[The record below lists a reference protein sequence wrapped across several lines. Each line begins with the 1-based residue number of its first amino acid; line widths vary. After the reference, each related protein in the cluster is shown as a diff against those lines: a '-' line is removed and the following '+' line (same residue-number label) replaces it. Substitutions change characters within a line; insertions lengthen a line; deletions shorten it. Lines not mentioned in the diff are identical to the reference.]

1 MIETLEQTDVFK
13 ISGDDPVLI
22 DQYLRNAVEVDVDAI
37 ADKDTV
43 FVAGIMEHIEEAGV
57 HSGDSACSIPPWSLE
72 PDVIV
77 ELRRQTAALARE
89 LNVVGLMN
97 VQFAIQ
103 AGLIYVLEVN
113 PRASRT
119 VPFVAKAM
127 GIPVAA
133 IASRVMAGESLASF
147 NLKETTPKHMSVKE
161 AVMPFARFPGVDVVL
176 GPEMKST
183 GEVMG
188 IDRTFERAF
197 AKSQIAAGLTL
208 PNGGTVFV
216 SVRDDDKQAIIAPA
230 RKLIEMGFRIVATGG
245 TATLLIDAGL
255 TIARI
260 NKVYEGRPHIVDA
273 MKDGTVDL
281 VFNTT
286 EGAQALKD
294 SLSIR
299 RTALMQKIP
308 YYTTIAGS
316 LAAVQA
322 IAALRTTTLDV
333 APLQSYAH

>member
-1 MIETLEQTDVFK
+1 LKE
-13 ISGDDPVLI
+13 
-22 DQYLRNAVEVDVDAI
+22 AVV
-37 ADKDTV
+37 
-43 FVAGIMEHIEEAGV
+43 EE
-57 HSGDSACSIPPWSLE
+57 LK
-72 PDVIV
+72 
-77 ELRRQTAALARE
+77 RQTAALARE

-103 AGLIYVLEVN
+103 NGHIYVLEVN

-119 VPFVAKAM
+119 VPFVAKAA
-127 GIPVAA
+127 GIPLAA
-133 IASRVMAGESLASF
+133 LASRVMAGESLASF
-147 NLKETTPKHMSVKE
+147 RLKERAPRHISVKE

-188 IDRTFERAF
+188 IDRSFERAF

-208 PNGGTVFV
+208 PDAGTVFV
-216 SVRDDDKQAIIAPA
+216 SVRDADKDAIIEPA
-230 RKLIEMGFRIVATGG
+230 RRLIALGFTIIATDG
-245 TATLLIDAGL
+245 TAKHLKQKGVAVT
-255 TIARI
+255 RI

-273 MKDGTVDL
+273 MKDGGVDL

-299 RTALMQKIP
+299 RTALMQRIP
-308 YYTTIAGS
+308 YYTTVAGS
-316 LAAVQA
+316 LAAVHA
-322 IAALRTTTLDV
+322 IAALRASSLEV
-333 APLQSYAH
+333 APLQSYAS

>member
-1 MIETLEQTDVFK
+1 
-13 ISGDDPVLI
+13 
-22 DQYLRNAVEVDVDAI
+22 LRSAIEVDVDAI
-37 ADKDTV
+37 ADGTDV
-43 FVAGIMEHIEEAGV
+43 FVAGLMEHIEEAGV
-57 HSGDSACSIPPWSLE
+57 HSGDSACSIPPWSLN
-72 PDVIV
+72 DATVK
-77 ELRRQTAALARE
+77 ELKRQTAALARE
-89 LNVVGLMN
+89 LNVIGLMN

-103 AGLIYVLEVN
+103 EGQIYILEVN

-147 NLKETTPKHMSVKE
+147 KLKDELPKHMSVKE

-188 IDRTFERAF
+188 IDVSFDRAF
-197 AKSQIAAGLTL
+197 AKSQIAAGLPCQRRHRL
-208 PNGGTVFV
+208 V
-216 SVRDDDKQAIIAPA
+216 SVRDMDKEAILKPV
-230 RKLIEMGFRIVATGG
+230 RDLIDMGFKSRNRRHRDLPDQPGPPHRA
-245 TATLLIDAGL
+245 
-255 TIARI
+255 I

-273 MKDGTVDL
+273 MKDNTVDL

-299 RTALMQKIP
+299 RTALMLKIP
-308 YYTTIAGS
+308 YYTTVAGS
-316 LAAVQA
+316 QAAVQA
-322 IAALRTTTLDV
+322 IQALRTTSLDV
-333 APLQSYAH
+333 APLQSYAR